1 MATHQTSDE
10 SRAELLALVTA
21 AQAGDR
27 NAFGELFTR
36 YHSQVLAIAMRR
48 LRDHGEAQELA
59 QEVFVKA
66 MTKLDQLRTPVCFPA
81 WLRSI
86 ARRMAINRVVR
97 RSPVT
102 ATDPEIMDNHC
113 VELRT
118 PLGHVLER
126 EREQQV
132 HGGLDR
138 LRSLDRDTLR
148 AFYLQGQ
155 SLREMSDEFDAP
167 LGTIKRRLHTA
178 RKRLSEELVAVQAS
192 K

>member
-1 MATHQTSDE
+1 MAIHQTSDE
-10 SRAELLALVTA
+10 SRAELVALVSA

-27 NAFGELFTR
+27 DAFGELFTR

-66 MTKLDQLRTPVCFPA
+66 MIKLDQLRTPVCFPA

-102 ATDPEIMDNHC
+102 ATEPEIMDSHC
-113 VELRT
+113 VELKT
-118 PLGHVLER
+118 PLGHVLDRER
-126 EREQQV
+126 ERQV

-138 LRSLDRDTLR
+138 LRALDRETLR

-178 RKRLSEELVAVQAS
+178 RKRLSDELAGVQAS
-192 K
+192 H